1 MRQLLR
7 RIGLFFERQGP
18 IGGLKVLASWPQ
30 LVEQRKFQLVSFG
43 PSKVGRELE
52 KEQKIAY
59 LEINSGLG
67 WYTRWRPFQLHIG
80 ELGKHAQLVINPPEH
95 LRDEL
100 IRAGVPIVAENKAEI
115 RAAMNS
121 ALMRKKIAA
130 KQSRTLLLKMSEEAG
145 LDMPLISVIVS
156 TNRPN
161 QLEHVKEQYARQ
173 TYPNKELII
182 LTHGFEAEGCLSAP
196 ASASLGSCL
205 NTLVLHSNGEVVAKF
220 DDDDLYLP
228 DYLLDQYL
236 AMWDNHAE
244 VVGKAANY
252 IYFSS
257 TNALALRRAQTT
269 NQFTNFVAGAT
280 LMACKEIFEK
290 FPFADVT
297 RGEDTDFLRRLES
310 AGVPVFSTNQFNFI
324 VLRHGEHTWS
334 TADHLL
340 VQSAEVETF
349 GLNEEHVRV

>member
-1 MRQLLR
+1 MKQLLR
-7 RIGLFFERQGP
+7 RLGLFFERQGP
-18 IGGLKVLASWPQ
+18 IGGLKVFASWPQ

-43 PSKVGRELE
+43 PSKAGRELE

-59 LEINSGLG
+59 LEINGGLG
-67 WYTRWRPFQLHIG
+67 WYTRWGRFPLHI
-80 ELGKHAQLVINPPEH
+80 EDLGKHAQLVINPPED

-100 IRAGVPIVAENKAEI
+100 IRAGVPVIAENKAEI

-130 KQSRTLLLKMSEEAG
+130 KQWRTLLLKMSEEAG

-156 TNRPN
+156 TNRPD
-161 QLEHVKEQYARQ
+161 QLSHVKEQFARQ

-182 LTHGFEAEGCLSAP
+182 LTHGFEVEECLFAP
-196 ASASLGSCL
+196 ANASLGTCL
-205 NTLVLHSNGEVVAKF
+205 NTLVSHSNGKLVAKF

-257 TNALALRRAQTT
+257 TNVLALRRAQTT
-269 NQFTNFVAGAT
+269 NQFTRFVAGAT
-280 LMACKEIFEK
+280 LMAHKEVFEK

-324 VLRHGEHTWS
+324 VMRHGAHTWS

-340 VQSAEVETF
+340 AQSAEIETF
-349 GLNEEHVRV
+349 GLNEEHVRI